1 MRAFIIKK
9 IYYFANFYFYNLLDD
24 DLHNKD
30 KLRNKD
36 NLNIKKER

>member
-24 DLHNKD
+24 DLHANK
-30 KLRNKD
+30 KNK
-36 NLNIKKER
+36 